1 MSDYKLADVPAAIY
15 DADPSAYWQP
25 RCPVSLAR
33 RDSDVDRETVDG
45 VEVCVIA
52 YRGAKSGTALA
63 PARMRTRDEVATRRA
78 AVETQRRVARETLG
92 GGR

>member
-1 MSDYKLADVPAAIY
+1 MSDYRLADVPRATY

-45 VEVCVIA
+45 VEVAVVA
-52 YRGAKSGTALA
+52 YRGAKTGTPLA
-63 PARMRTRDEVATRRA
+63 RHPTRTRAQVSARRA
-78 AVETQRRVARETLG
+78 AAAETLR